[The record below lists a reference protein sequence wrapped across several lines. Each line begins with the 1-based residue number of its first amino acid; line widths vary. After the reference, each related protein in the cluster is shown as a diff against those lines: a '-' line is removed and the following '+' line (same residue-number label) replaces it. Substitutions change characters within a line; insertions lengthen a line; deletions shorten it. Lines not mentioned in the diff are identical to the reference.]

1 MNVVNCRKCG
11 KLFNYVT
18 GPYICP
24 MCREKT
30 EKKFQEVK
38 KYIQTHPGC
47 SMQMVC
53 EDCEVDPGQ
62 IQTWIRQER
71 LQFADDSPIKVSCE
85 KCGRMI
91 GSGRFCEKCK
101 SEMSRKLNSMM
112 TKSVEQLKN
121 EPTHKHGDNKN
132 RMRFL

>member
-24 MCREKT
+24 MCREAN

-38 KYIQTHPGC
+38 KYIQTNPKC
-47 SMQMVC
+47 SMKILC
-53 EDCEVDPGQ
+53 EECGAEPGQ

-71 LQFADDSPIKVSCE
+71 LQFADDSPIKVACE
-85 KCGRMI
+85 NCGAMI
-91 GSGRFCEKCK
+91 GSGKLCKKCK
-101 SEMSRKLNSMM
+101 DQMSKALNNMM
-112 TKSVEQLKN
+112 TKSVAQLKN
-121 EPTHKHGDNKN
+121 EPTHRRTDDKN